1 MSPDVSESRLHG
13 AVDHVRRLLPARPDA
28 AVVLGSGL
36 GHLADAVAD
45 PVIVPW
51 VEIPGLPGPGVEGH
65 AGRFVFGRL
74 GGRHV
79 LLQQGRY
86 HVYEG
91 LSPEVVAMPVRLA
104 ARLGARF
111 LCVTNSAGG
120 LDPGLAPGS
129 IVLLDDHINLMFRSP
144 LQGRVKKGEER
155 FPDLSAP
162 YDPDLQRLAREV
174 AGELGIRLHRG
185 VYAAVSGPSYETAAE
200 VRMLRA
206 MGGDVVGM
214 STVPEVIVARALGL
228 RCLGMSMVT
237 NLGTGLSRQVVSHA
251 EVMDVARLSGQK
263 MGRILEGVLKLLPG
277 PQEVGAK

>member
-1 MSPDVSESRLHG
+1 VSESRLQR
-13 AVDHVRRLLPARPDA
+13 AVDHLRRCLPDQPDV

-45 PVIVPW
+45 PVTVPW
-51 VEIPGLPGPGVEGH
+51 AQVPGLPAPGVAGH

-86 HVYEG
+86 HLYEG
-91 LSPEVVAMPVRLA
+91 FSREVVAMPVRLA

-111 LCVTNSAGG
+111 LFVTNAAGG
-120 LDPGLAPGS
+120 LDATLEPGS
-129 IVLLDDHINLMFRSP
+129 ILLLDDHINLMFRSP
-144 LQGRVKKGEER
+144 LQGRVSQGEER

-162 YDPDLQRLAREV
+162 YDPDLQRLALEV
-174 AGELGIRLHRG
+174 SGELGIRLHRG
-185 VYAAVSGPSYETAAE
+185 VYVAVAGPSYETAAE
-200 VRMLRA
+200 IRMLRA
-206 MGGDVVGM
+206 LGGDVVGM

-228 RCLGMSMVT
+228 RCLGISMVT
-237 NLGTGLSRQVVSHA
+237 NLGTGLSREGVSHA
-251 EVMDVARLSGQK
+251 EVLDVARLSGQRV
-263 MGRILEGVLKLLPG
+263 GRILEGVARILPG